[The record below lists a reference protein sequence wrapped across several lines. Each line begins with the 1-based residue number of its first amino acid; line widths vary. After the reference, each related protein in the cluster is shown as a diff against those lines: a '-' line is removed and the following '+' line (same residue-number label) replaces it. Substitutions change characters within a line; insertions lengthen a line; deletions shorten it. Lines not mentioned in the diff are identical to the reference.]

1 MTNSDAHSPPH
12 INTTRVFV
20 VEEIKDSDK
29 VALLSKHGTIL
40 ALTSM
45 ACKPKPP
52 LWNTYAMS
60 EWIQEALANAG
71 GFDYDSDY
79 LALAGNYLALSQLT
93 ATLVAYSQAPYAIRC
108 LAHSRRNDVDEFC
121 HVVLEEC
128 VNQQTVTKDQ
138 DL

>member
-1 MTNSDAHSPPH
+1 MTDHNVR
-12 INTTRVFV
+12 IFV
-20 VEEIKDSDK
+20 MEEIKDADK

-40 ALTSM
+40 ALTSV
-45 ACKPKPP
+45 AKKPRPP
-52 LWNTYAMS
+52 IWNTFQTS
-60 EWIQEALANAG
+60 EWIQEALVNAG

-93 ATLVAYSQAPYAIRC
+93 ATLVAYSPPPYAIRC
-108 LAHSRRNDVDEFC
+108 LAHSRRNDVDEFS

>member
-1 MTNSDAHSPPH
+1 MTNTDTQPNAA
-12 INTTRVFV
+12 RVFV

-29 VALLSKHGTIL
+29 VALLSRHGTIL
-40 ALTSM
+40 ALTST

-60 EWIQEALANAG
+60 EWIQEALAKAG
-71 GFDYDSDY
+71 GFDYDIDY

-93 ATLVAYSQAPYAIRC
+93 ATLVAYSRAPYAIRC

-128 VNQQTVTKDQ
+128 VSNTHCNEEP